1 MLPRLLIGAGVLLLI
16 GCQQSREPDRRMA
29 PHTSDS
35 AAPWV
40 PSLTVERAKSYTPE
54 EAKAILIARA
64 AVENQAKECRG
75 WPPNIMGYN
84 VSHVQGRWSVYIQ
97 FVGIWDNDKP
107 IPAPSFFTV
116 VNIDAEWKVT
126 SIVGGA

>member
-16 GCQQSREPDRRMA
+16 GCQQSREPDRRIA
-29 PHTSDS
+29 PHTSNLEN
-35 AAPWV
+35 PWV
-40 PSLTVERAKSYTPE
+40 PSLSIESAKSYTPE

-64 AVENQAKECRG
+64 AVENQAKESG
-75 WPPNIMGYN
+75 GGQPEIMGFN